1 MSTHKMKQVWDDSA
15 HVGTRLLL
23 MLAFADQAS
32 KQGYCWTGHQA
43 LSDMVRLSKRQAMR
57 LAAELVESGELYRHA
72 RPGRSNQ
79 WCVMLGTTLE
89 DFQDVAKDNLKMNDQ
104 EAAEVWRMTWVKM
117 DAFRLSRGD
126 ADDSPVPDTGATP
139 DGRDT
144 PDAGDTPL
152 SGWSDVHVTP
162 SSATGVTAGTQ
173 THDTALSPDPLIPKE
188 NGIQGIQENWSS
200 FLELVA
206 SQTSKDVFH
215 ASFQGSRPA
224 AIDESVLVI
233 ETPGQRETDWI
244 NNRVGEIALSA
255 FLAAN
260 PGTDIE
266 KLWARPWRSK

>member
-1 MSTHKMKQVWDDSA
+1 MAFKKMNHVWDGVP
-15 HVGTRLLL
+15 HVKPAVKLFL
-23 MLAFADQAS
+23 MAIADQADDD
-32 KQGYCWTGHQA
+32 GYCWPGIELLHTRA
-43 LSDMVRLSKRQAMR
+43 NISKRSAINHLETLENFGDLYVNRRAGRVNRYIVMTGTTR
-57 LAAELVESGELYRHA
+57 DEFLRAATD
-72 RPGRSNQ
+72 PGR
-79 WCVMLGTTLE
+79 LGMDDDAAIQAWESVRTRE
-89 DFQDVAKDNLKMNDQ
+89 QAAFASGAKS
-104 EAAEVWRMTWVKM
+104 APPG
-117 DAFRLSRGD
+117 SS
-126 ADDSPVPDTGATP
+126 ADSSPVQNMHHSPEVGATRAKSALVQEP
-139 DGRDT
+139 CTT
-144 PDAGDTPL
+144 PVQA
-152 SGWSDVHVTP
+152 V
-162 SSATGVTAGTQ
+162 A
-173 THDTALSPDPLIPKE
+173 PDPLIPKE